1 MRKKDELI
9 FDSVSCLFVCL
20 SYVELD
26 NFLPIFVKMRS
37 ETSHNLRIQS
47 LKTAS
52 ADLMTPMVSNFVSSV
67 ELSDPMDLAT
77 PSFWSRVALFCQRQY
92 SRRTNANKNWWISLS
107 NKLFR
112 FGDRLCRKKLKI
124 ESFSPR
130 ALVLSESIHEGLNDN
145 RWNLGPIGDFFKNLL
160 EDSSVTKII
169 FPETFDQW
177 NEKPEFF
184 HTNERML
191 KMSDFFLSRGE
202 QGKVNSIVP
211 IAKTINL
218 GAPRYSKFWC
228 DQLAEFFLSSK
239 SELYS
244 SKGLKVLYVPIKIS
258 PGLPASTAEDIAS
271 HDRSVFELLDRY
283 EGLQVWVKPHPRLRG
298 AGYEKEKISK
308 LTSSSDRIKV
318 IDHLTDTSELASH
331 ADIIISPGS
340 SFIPHCLW
348 LGKPVILLDEW
359 AKRGG
364 YSFTFQSLCFP
375 IEEVDGLLEQVL
387 TGKTSL
393 SVEKEKKMRSF
404 FQLGMDCCKYEEF
417 FVATLMELGKKSLS

>member
-1 MRKKDELI
+1 MRNEDELP
-9 FDSVSCLFVCL
+9 FSPVGCLFVCL

-26 NFLPIFVKMRS
+26 NFLPLFVKMRAGIS
-37 ETSHNLRIQS
+37 DRVRIQS
-47 LKTAS
+47 LKTPS
-52 ADLMTPMVSNFVSSV
+52 TDLMTPMVSNFVSSD

-77 PSFWSRVALFCQRQY
+77 PGFWSRLALFCQKKS
-92 SRRTNANKNWWISLS
+92 SRKANAKKNWWISLS
-107 NKLFR
+107 DKLFR
-112 FGDRLCRKKLKI
+112 FCDRLCRKKLKI

-145 RWNLGPIGDFFKNLL
+145 RWNLGPIGDFFKKLL
-160 EDSSVTKII
+160 DDSSIKKII

-177 NEKPEFF
+177 NEKLEFLLA
-184 HTNERML
+184 NERTVRT
-191 KMSDFFLSRGE
+191 SDFFLSRGE

-211 IAKTINL
+211 SAKTINL

-258 PGLPASTAEDIAS
+258 PGLPASTAEDIEA
-271 HDRSVFELLDRY
+271 HDRSVFELLDRH

-298 AGYEKEKISK
+298 AGYEKKKISRF
-308 LTSSSDRIKV
+308 TSSLERVQV

-359 AKRGG
+359 AKCGG
-364 YSFTFQSLCFP
+364 YSFTFQNLCFP
-375 IEEVDGLLEQVL
+375 IEAVDDVVEEVLSGA
-387 TGKTSL
+387 TSL
-393 SVEKEKKMRSF
+393 SSDKENEMQSF
-404 FQLGMDCCKYEEF
+404 FQLGMDCRKYEEF
-417 FVATLMELGKKSLS
+417 LGTSMMELGKKALS

>member
-1 MRKKDELI
+1 MRKEDELP
-9 FDSVSCLFVCL
+9 FSPVSCLFVCL

-26 NFLPIFVKMRS
+26 NFLPLFVKMRS
-37 ETSHNLRIQS
+37 QISDRVRIQS
-47 LKTAS
+47 LMTPS
-52 ADLMTPMVSNFVSSV
+52 TDLMTPMVSNFVSSE
-67 ELSDPMDLAT
+67 ELSDSMDLVS
-77 PSFWSRVALFCQRQY
+77 PSFWSRLALFCQRRI
-92 SRRTNANKNWWISLS
+92 SRKANANKNWLISLS

-124 ESFSPR
+124 ETFSPR

-160 EDSSVTKII
+160 DDSSVKKII

-184 HTNERML
+184 LANERTVRT
-191 KMSDFFLSRGE
+191 SDFFLSRGE
-202 QGKVNSIVP
+202 QVKVNSIVP
-211 IAKTINL
+211 SAKTINL

-258 PGLPASTAEDIAS
+258 PGLPASIAEDIEA
-271 HDRSVFELLDRY
+271 HDRLVFELLDRH

-308 LTSSSDRIKV
+308 FTSSLERVQV

-359 AKRGG
+359 AKRAG
-364 YSFTFQSLCFP
+364 YSFTFQNLCFP
-375 IEEVDGLLEQVL
+375 IEAVDDVVEEVLSGA
-387 TGKTSL
+387 TSL
-393 SVEKEKKMRSF
+393 SSDKENEMQSF
-404 FQLGMDCCKYEEF
+404 FQLGMDCRKYEEF
-417 FVATLMELGKKSLS
+417 LGTTMMELGKKALS